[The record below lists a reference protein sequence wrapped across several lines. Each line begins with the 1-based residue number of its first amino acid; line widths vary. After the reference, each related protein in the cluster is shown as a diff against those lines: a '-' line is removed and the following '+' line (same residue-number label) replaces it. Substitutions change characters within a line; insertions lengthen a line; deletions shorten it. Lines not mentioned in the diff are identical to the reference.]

1 MSGILQSGTGHQP
14 ASPIK
19 PPPRVAIEELRRS
32 LAHMSG
38 AERRLR
44 GRDHGRP
51 GELTHAQLRAIAA
64 LGRNREMT
72 IGEIAKNAELTPA
85 TVTVMID
92 QLEAANM
99 VERERSTRDRRV
111 CNVSLTATGWAL
123 LEHKLSKWQAL
134 WERELSGLSDG
145 DLATAM
151 KVIERVT
158 AIYDLVTPAADEADD
173 EADGDGDVRRVSGP

>member
-1 MSGILQSGTGHQP
+1 MTDILQSGTGQEP
-14 ASPIK
+14 APSPTS
-19 PPPRVAIEELRRS
+19 PPPRIAIEELRRS

-72 IGEIAKNAELTPA
+72 IGEIAKSAELTPA

-99 VERERSTRDRRV
+99 VARERSTQDRRV
-111 CNVSLTATGWAL
+111 CNVALTPTGWAL

-134 WERELSGLSDG
+134 WETELSDVSDG

-151 KVIERVT
+151 KVIAHVT
-158 AIYDLVTPAADEADD
+158 AIYDLVSSPADEAH
-173 EADGDGDVRRVSGP
+173 ADVRRVSEP